1 MAQLPASVQTPRSF
15 YQVTGELEA
24 VVVGDVNAERGLTG
38 CSQGAQ
44 VVYKGAALLSSDLA
58 SKIKA
63 AVLFGNP
70 DDGQAVPNI
79 DNSNVK
85 TYCHVGDLICAGEPI
100 VLAQHLTYGIDAPSA
115 ASYIAGK
122 VSV

>member
-1 MAQLPASVQTPRSF
+1 M
-15 YQVTGELEA
+15 
-24 VVVGDVNAERGLTG
+24 VVSDVNAEQKLTIH
-38 CSQGAQ
+38 SQGAQ